1 MPRARKNKNDKK
13 MNTTTE
19 KLKVAKP
26 QEEINIKDKKTTTKR
41 KYIDT
46 ESWVEKH
53 LKELIEAFGL
63 QFLNLTDDEFM
74 KIIVNIVDM
83 IRGESSSLDLDV
95 ITRRFKRNLMS
106 LYPLIASM
114 VLELRDSLTDEQ
126 IEFVVNNIGEAVLA
140 YASRLYKDLVA
151 RERNDLIDR
160 LKDYWN
166 KYWVLKKHP
175 ILPVLCP
182 NCRFN
187 SLMPDL
193 TCMVCGSI
201 VSEKELKESI
211 NFMELL
217 KDFVKNNNI
226 EDVKKAINYGYVY
239 LSSIGVKPP
248 SENRDPLDIEIVL
261 SNNEKEYLKFL
272 IEYKQGV

>member
-1 MPRARKNKNDKK
+1 MPRTRKNKNDKK
-13 MNTTTE
+13 MNITTE
-19 KLKVAKP
+19 KLKEAKP

-53 LKELIEAFGL
+53 LKELVEAFGL

-95 ITRRFKRNLMS
+95 IIRRFKRNLMF

-126 IEFVVNNIGEAVLA
+126 IEFVVNNIGEAVLS
-140 YASRLYKDLVA
+140 YASRLYKDLVS
-151 RERNDLIDR
+151 RGRNDLIDR

-182 NCRFN
+182 ICKFN

-193 TCMVCGSI
+193 TCMVCGSV
-201 VSEKELKESI
+201 VSEKRLKESI
-211 NFMELL
+211 NFIELL
-217 KDFVKNNNI
+217 KDFARDNNI

-261 SNNEKEYLKFL
+261 SNNEKEYLKSL
-272 IEYKQGV
+272 IEYKQGA

>member
-1 MPRARKNKNDKK
+1 LPRTRKNKNDKK
-13 MNTTTE
+13 MDATTE
-19 KLKVAKP
+19 KLKVAKS
-26 QEEINIKDKKTTTKR
+26 QEEINIKDRKTVAKR

-46 ESWVEKH
+46 EGWVEKH
-53 LKELIEAFGL
+53 LKELIEVFGL

-95 ITRRFKRNLMS
+95 ITRRFKRNLMF

-114 VLELRDSLTDEQ
+114 ILELRDSLTDEQ

-140 YASRLYKDLVA
+140 YASRLYKDLVG
-151 RERNDLIDR
+151 RGRNDLIDR

-166 KYWVLKKHP
+166 KYWVLKKYP

-182 NCRFN
+182 ICKFN

-193 TCMVCGSI
+193 TCMVCGSV
-201 VSEKELKESI
+201 VSEKKLKESI
-211 NFMELL
+211 NFIELL
-217 KDFVKNNNI
+217 EDFVRNNNI

-239 LSSIGVKPP
+239 LSSMGIKPP

-261 SNNEKEYLKFL
+261 SNNEKEYLKSL
-272 IEYKQGV
+272 IEYKRGV